1 MQNPQ
6 KVRISRKF
14 QAVIRKA
21 VREELPRK
29 PGEELQ
35 IFLFEK
41 TLRFA
46 ATAIHKRATRYR
58 QGKGRTRIVTLPSAS
73 CRISV
78 DPSGSVEYFGNAP
91 KADRFALFLE
101 ISGRIWLIHSCLK
114 HSVSTIFCYRSYWN
128 WPCWPQKPA
137 GTLAFPSLTF
147 QSLVALTISPPPYTL
162 WIKYTSG
169 PQTMDQIHVTLP
181 DGSVKDLPRGT
192 TPLEIARSISPRLAD
207 AALVAK
213 VRASN
218 GNGTKEKSGIFSN
231 SVDPAED
238 GSLLYDLRR
247 PLDQDVSLQILTE
260 KDPDALYVFRHSAAH
275 LLAAAVMELY
285 PNVKLGIGPP
295 VDNGFFYE
303 FLRDEPFT
311 PGDLEKIEKKMH
323 ELAAKDLPNERKLLP
338 KDEALKLYQDSN
350 QVFKC
355 ELIEEK
361 ADEPMVSFYTTG
373 KFIDFCR
380 GPHIP
385 STKRIQA
392 FKLMNVAGAYWKG
405 QEGNAQLQRIYAAA
419 FFNQKDLEQYLHRL
433 EEAKRRDHRKLGAEL
448 ELFSIQE
455 DAGPGLIFWHPKGGL
470 IRTLIENWLREEL
483 LKRGYDL
490 VFTPHIMRFDLWKTS
505 GHANFY
511 KENMFGAVEVEKAD
525 YQLKPMNCPGHILI
539 YKSKLRSYRDLPV
552 RLAELGTVYRYE
564 RSGVLHGLL
573 RVRGFTQDDA
583 HIFCTPDQIE
593 AEVEA
598 CIDFAFAVMKNFGF
612 DNFEV
617 ELSDWDRKHAEN
629 YAGKPEDWQRATEAL
644 ANTMNRLKIP
654 YKKMEGEAAF
664 YGPKIDVKL
673 IDAIGR
679 PWQLTTVQF
688 DFNLPARFGLE
699 FVGADGARH
708 QPLMVHRALL
718 GSVER
723 FFGIL
728 IEHYAG
734 AFPLW
739 LAPTQVEICPVS
751 EKVADYA
758 KHLFETLK
766 SHGIRVHLDDRN
778 EKLPAKIR
786 DAQLQKVPYMLV
798 VGPKEAEAGTVSVR
812 HRSKGDLGARP
823 IADLIGALQ
832 QENDSR
838 AIQ

>member
-1 MQNPQ
+1 
-6 KVRISRKF
+6 
-14 QAVIRKA
+14 
-21 VREELPRK
+21 
-29 PGEELQ
+29 
-35 IFLFEK
+35 
-41 TLRFA
+41 
-46 ATAIHKRATRYR
+46 
-58 QGKGRTRIVTLPSAS
+58 
-73 CRISV
+73 
-78 DPSGSVEYFGNAP
+78 
-91 KADRFALFLE
+91 
-101 ISGRIWLIHSCLK
+101 
-114 HSVSTIFCYRSYWN
+114 
-128 WPCWPQKPA
+128 
-137 GTLAFPSLTF
+137 
-147 QSLVALTISPPPYTL
+147 
-162 WIKYTSG
+162 
-169 PQTMDQIHVTLP
+169 
-181 DGSVKDLPRGT
+181 
-192 TPLEIARSISPRLAD
+192 
-207 AALVAK
+207 
-213 VRASN
+213 
-218 GNGTKEKSGIFSN
+218 
-231 SVDPAED
+231 
-238 GSLLYDLRR
+238 
-247 PLDQDVSLQILTE
+247 
-260 KDPDALYVFRHSAAH
+260 
-275 LLAAAVMELY
+275 
-285 PNVKLGIGPP
+285 
-295 VDNGFFYE
+295 
-303 FLRDEPFT
+303 
-311 PGDLEKIEKKMH
+311 MH

-338 KDEALKLYQDSN
+338 KDEALKLYKDSN
-350 QVFKC
+350 QIFKC

-392 FKLMNVAGAYWKG
+392 FKLMSVAGAYWKG

-419 FFNQKDLEQYLHRL
+419 FFNQKDLDQYLHRL
-433 EEAKRRDHRKLGAEL
+433 EEAKRRDHRKLGTEL

-612 DNFEV
+612 ENFEV
-617 ELSDWDRKHAEN
+617 ELSDWDAKHPEN
-629 YAGKPEDWQRATEAL
+629 YAGKPEDWHRATAAL
-644 ANTMNRLKIP
+644 ASTMSRLKIP

-786 DAQLQKVPYMLV
+786 DAQLQKIPYMLV

-823 IADLIGALQ
+823 IADLIDALK

-838 AIQ
+838 SI

>member
-1 MQNPQ
+1 
-6 KVRISRKF
+6 
-14 QAVIRKA
+14 
-21 VREELPRK
+21 
-29 PGEELQ
+29 
-35 IFLFEK
+35 
-41 TLRFA
+41 
-46 ATAIHKRATRYR
+46 
-58 QGKGRTRIVTLPSAS
+58 
-73 CRISV
+73 
-78 DPSGSVEYFGNAP
+78 
-91 KADRFALFLE
+91 
-101 ISGRIWLIHSCLK
+101 
-114 HSVSTIFCYRSYWN
+114 
-128 WPCWPQKPA
+128 
-137 GTLAFPSLTF
+137 
-147 QSLVALTISPPPYTL
+147 
-162 WIKYTSG
+162 
-169 PQTMDQIHVTLP
+169 MDQIHVTLP
-181 DGSVKDLPRGT
+181 DGSVKDFPKGT
-192 TPLEIARSISPRLAD
+192 TPVEIAKSISPRLAD

-213 VRASN
+213 VRATN
-218 GNGTKEKSGIFSN
+218 GDNPAAKTGIFSN

-260 KDPDALYVFRHSAAH
+260 KDADALYVFRHSAAH

-303 FLRDEPFT
+303 FLREEPFT
-311 PGDLEKIEKKMH
+311 PEDLEKIEKKMH

-338 KDEALKLYQDSN
+338 KDEALKLYKDSN
-350 QVFKC
+350 QLFKC

-405 QEGNAQLQRIYAAA
+405 QEGNAQLQRIYAVA
-419 FFNQKDLEQYLHRL
+419 FFTQKELEEYLHRL
-433 EEAKRRDHRKLGAEL
+433 EEAKRRDHRRLGPEL
-448 ELFSIQE
+448 DLFSIQE
-455 DAGPGLIFWHPKGGL
+455 EAGPGLIFWHPKGGL
-470 IRTLIENWLREEL
+470 IRTIIEDWLRQEL

-511 KENMFGAVEVEKAD
+511 KESMFGQMEVENAD

-598 CIDFAFAVMKNFGF
+598 CIEFAYAVMKNFGF
-612 DNFEV
+612 DKFEV
-617 ELSDWDRKHAEN
+617 ELSDWDPKHPEN
-629 YAGKPEDWQRATEAL
+629 YPGKAEDWQHASDAL
-644 ANTMNRLKIP
+644 GSVMNRLKIP
-654 YKKMEGEAAF
+654 YKRVVGEGAF

-699 FVGADGARH
+699 FVGVDGARH

-723 FFGIL
+723 FFGML

-758 KHLFETLK
+758 KRVYETLK
-766 SHGIRVHLDDRN
+766 EQGIRVHLDDRN

-786 DAQLQKVPYMLV
+786 DAQLQKIPYMLV

-823 IADLIGALQ
+823 IADVITSLK
-832 QENDSR
+832 QETDSHT
-838 AIQ
+838 IQ